1 MKIGYQRAK
10 LKGGDELKE
19 TEEED
24 VEEKH
29 AERNLV
35 ERNLVERNLVEE
47 KHVERKDKLIWRD
60 ICNKIIITNATII

>member
-10 LKGGDELKE
+10 LKEGDESKE
-19 TEEED
+19 IVEED
-24 VEEKH
+24 AEEKH

-35 ERNLVERNLVEE
+35 ERNLVKE